1 MNNFKKLIGASVLAC
16 GFALP
21 AQADMVLDTFTYY
34 DNGGVQM
41 MYGPNDY
48 FDLDAD
54 FNNTFVGYSVSGAG
68 VTYSLNAAQV
78 GPNNANVNNFGGVL
92 SYNNDNGVAS
102 DNLISYF
109 GAPAGLDFS
118 ALGES
123 FYFDVIE
130 SDGGFSVNITL
141 QDAADRFVSS
151 SFNVVNEIDNP
162 TTLFLSF
169 ASFMG
174 DAAFDW
180 TIVKNVFADV
190 STGANVAID
199 LSLDEVGIVPAP
211 GSIAL
216 LGLGLL
222 GLGLRSR
229 KNAA

>member
-48 FDLDAD
+48 FDLNAD
-54 FNNTFVGYSVSGAG
+54 FNDTFVGYSVAGAG
-68 VTYSLNAAQV
+68 VTYSLNAVQV

-92 SYNNDNGVAS
+92 SYSNDNAVTS

-109 GAPAGLDFS
+109 GAPAGIDFA
-118 ALGES
+118 ALGEA
-123 FYFDVIE
+123 FYFDVVIT
-130 SDGGFSVNITL
+130 DGGFSILITL

-151 SFNVVNEIDNP
+151 SFNVLTDIANETI
-162 TTLFLSF
+162 FLSF

-190 STGANVAID
+190 STGTNVSID